1 MLLDL
6 TAQPFTHGHAYVAV
20 SRIYEPGAAAVYVD
34 ETCCVDGADGRRRGV
49 IANVTYPR
57 FLRPLREADRVAQGP
72 PRPPRG
78 GGAARA
84 LALTEEA
91 QRFHS
96 TEGAARTARSTPQ
109 LAPITMASATRICR
123 GGSLSSSSLRPCCY
137 RRVLGARTP
146 PRRAFAS
153 PRCC

>member
-72 PRPPRG
+72 PRPPR
-78 GGAARA
+78 RI
-84 LALTEEA
+84 EA
-91 QRFHS
+91 QQQPEARVHS
-96 TEGAARTARSTPQ
+96 ESCGCS
-109 LAPITMASATRICR
+109 
-123 GGSLSSSSLRPCCY
+123 
-137 RRVLGARTP
+137 
-146 PRRAFAS
+146 
-153 PRCC
+153 

>member
-20 SRIYEPGAAAVYVD
+20 SRIYEPGAGAVYVD

-57 FLRPLREADRVAQGP
+57 FLRPLREAARVARGP

-78 GGAARA
+78 GGAALA
-84 LALTEEA
+84 LALAEEA
-91 QRFHS
+91 QLFLPMEGMAR
-96 TEGAARTARSTPQ
+96 GAAARKKRRRVWDIGEV
-109 LAPITMASATRICR
+109 LEAGGWERAGRGR
-123 GGSLSSSSLRPCCY
+123 DGKNEGREGGS
-137 RRVLGARTP
+137 GEGG
-146 PRRAFAS
+146 
-153 PRCC
+153 